1 MVRKKYINPFSDN
14 NRRSII
20 DVALWQLGVYN
31 DKAMPPSPPRDFLYP
46 NPSEPLC
53 SNTPQVTWVNHCTFF
68 VSIDGINM
76 LTDPIWSDRCSP
88 VRFLGPKRMHPPP
101 IGLENLPKID
111 IIFISHN
118 HYDHLDRKTVMY
130 LAAKNPEITCVV
142 PKGLSRWFRRIGVT
156 NVVELAWWEVET
168 IVPKKGLELQVTS
181 VPSQHFSG
189 RGIFDKDKSLWSG
202 FVVDIKRLSSDGK
215 RMYFVGDTGYN
226 PIDFKAIGKAFG
238 QMDLSLI
245 PIGTYVPHKFM
256 DPVHIDPI
264 KATKIHMEVN
274 SKLSVGMH
282 WKTFRLSSEGEWQP
296 PYDLYLAL
304 KDENID
310 PLTFRVLEPGQTINW

>member
-14 NRRSII
+14 NRRSIL

-31 DKAMPPSPPRDFLYP
+31 DKTMPPTPPREFLYP

-53 SNTPQVTWVNHCTFF
+53 LKTPQVTWVNHCTFF
-68 VSIDGINM
+68 VSVDGVNM

-101 IGLENLPKID
+101 IGLENLPRID

-118 HYDHLDRKTVMY
+118 HYDHLDRKTIAY
-130 LAAKNPEITCVV
+130 IAAKNPEITCVV
-142 PKGLSRWFRRIGVT
+142 PKGLSRWFRRIGII
-156 NVVELAWWEVET
+156 NIIELAWWEVET
-168 IVPKKGLELQVTS
+168 LTFGKGIELQVTS

-202 FVVDIKRLSSDGK
+202 FVVDIKRFTGDAK